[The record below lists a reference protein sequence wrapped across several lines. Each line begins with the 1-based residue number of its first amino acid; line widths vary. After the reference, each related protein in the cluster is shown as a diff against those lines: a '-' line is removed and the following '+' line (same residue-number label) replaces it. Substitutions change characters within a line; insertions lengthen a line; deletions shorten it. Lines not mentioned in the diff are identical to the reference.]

1 MKLPAL
7 AIATAFALGI
17 ACGLNPEIV
26 RRSSSH
32 AFIAFLL
39 CSAATS
45 LLIGIVLAVRS
56 RLVIAGLGSLL
67 CWEMLGVAAVLEISC
82 FVACAEL
89 ASITTSKRTEAPN

>member
-17 ACGLNPEIV
+17 TCGLNPEIV
-26 RRSSSH
+26 HRSSSH

-45 LLIGIVLAVRS
+45 LLIGIVFSSSLATRYRGTGISV
-56 RLVIAGLGSLL
+56 GLGNARCGKQFASRNN
-67 CWEMLGVAAVLEISC
+67 LGG
-82 FVACAEL
+82 
-89 ASITTSKRTEAPN
+89 